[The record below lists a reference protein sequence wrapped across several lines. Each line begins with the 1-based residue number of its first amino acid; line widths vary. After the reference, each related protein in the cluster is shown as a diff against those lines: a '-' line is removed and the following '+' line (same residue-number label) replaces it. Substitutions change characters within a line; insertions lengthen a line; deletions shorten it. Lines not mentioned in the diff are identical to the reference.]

1 MKGSWLNIFL
11 LFAILG
17 LSLTSCKKTDD
28 LNDNKDP
35 MLLSE
40 FILGDDWS
48 TPAEELGANIVM
60 IAEFINNGTYTVTLT
75 DGVEGIESLAT
86 GYWINNETN
95 VLTMDRPEYPTVK
108 KSISVDQNVF
118 TVTWNENSNTSMTWS
133 EVGEDD
139 IIWTRP

>member
-1 MKGSWLNIFL
+1 MRGLSLTISL

-17 LSLTSCKKTDD
+17 FSLTSCEKTED

-48 TPAEELGANIVM
+48 TPVEGLGSDIVM
-60 IAEFINNGTYTVTLT
+60 IAEFINDGTYKVTLT

-95 VLTMDRPEYPTVK
+95 VLTMNQPEYPIGK
-108 KSISVDQNVF
+108 KSISVDQNVL
-118 TVTWNENSNTSMTWS
+118 TVTWNENINSTMT
-133 EVGEDD
+133 
-139 IIWTRP
+139 